1 MYLTSL
7 PDHTDPAFDEV
18 AYFSKFSQQNIIV
31 NAVNT
36 ESFCDDHVGCL
47 SIKTV
52 MEGEELYSIDQ
63 RKLVLRPGQF
73 LVLNNDQRYGC
84 HIDPGTKVKCLSI
97 FFQRDFAA
105 AVLHDAQHNEYN
117 LLDDHSSG
125 STVPE
130 FFQTLNEVTPALQ
143 HRFSALISGLEQFG
157 YDGNSVNESL
167 VFLLRQLISSHRS
180 ELMRTQ
186 QVTAVKPGTRHEIYR
201 RLCMAKDL
209 LHSSYNEQLDLM
221 TISSQ
226 AFLSV
231 PQLVR
236 QFKSAFHCT
245 PYQYLIRI
253 RLDHAARLLQQT
265 DIPVQDITWKCGFEN
280 LSAFSRAF
288 KAAYG
293 IQPTVYRK
301 QRA

>member
-7 PDHTDPAFDEV
+7 PDHTDPLFDEV
-18 AYFSKFSQQNIIV
+18 AYFKKFSQQNIIV

-52 MEGEELYSIDQ
+52 MEGEEFYDVDQ
-63 RKLVLRPGQF
+63 RKLILRPGQF
-73 LVLNNDQRYGC
+73 LVLNNEQRYGC
-84 HIDPGTKVKCLSI
+84 RIDPGTKVKCLSI

-105 AVLHDAQHNEYN
+105 SVLHDAQHNEYN
-117 LLDDHSSG
+117 LLDDRGVG

-143 HRFSALISGLEQFG
+143 QHFSTLINELEQFG
-157 YDGNSVNESL
+157 YDENRVNESM

-180 ELMRTQ
+180 ELTRTQ
-186 QVTAVKPGTRHEIYR
+186 QVTAVKAGTRHEIYR

-236 QFKSAFHCT
+236 QFKSAFDCT
-245 PYQYLIRI
+245 PHQYLIRI

-288 KAAYG
+288 KSAYG
-293 IQPTVYRK
+293 LQPTAYRK